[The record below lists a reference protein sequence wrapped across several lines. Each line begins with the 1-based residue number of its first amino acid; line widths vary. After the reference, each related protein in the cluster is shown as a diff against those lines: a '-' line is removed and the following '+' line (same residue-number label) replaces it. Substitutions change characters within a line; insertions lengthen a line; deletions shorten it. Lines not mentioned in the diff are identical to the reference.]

1 MGAGK
6 ETTGAGGGEGGER
19 RALGLNFHLSNPGPA
34 HWLRARR
41 PGSGCWRDQ
50 LLHSR
55 GVRPAGRGAAVWG
68 EEILGAKLHGVGAGG
83 GCGLTPLRKTSGWDT
98 RSIPTHALLPLH
110 RYVFAPTS
118 EAGDFTKMSLRPEY
132 PERCRA
138 GPNLP
143 LLPLPGSLAV
153 CGGAPILCN
162 KASRALFREPERERQ
177 VSGVRGR
184 RAEREGETGNS
195 ADLSTLP
202 LLLCANPAGR
212 KGAGLRSCQDFSA
225 VCGSLFPN
233 SFRSV
238 QRLCFSWRF
247 AGGADAQLAQRKI
260 VCAFSVGPLESGR
273 FEVERLLPPVSPLPS
288 FYFKKIFGLF
298 VYSSACISKKTVL

>member
-1 MGAGK
+1 MGEFK
-6 ETTGAGGGEGGER
+6 ELQINIFYDLPSANCVPPWQPLVARRCPRGWGWGLGRRPRGRGGGEGGER

-153 CGGAPILCN
+153 CGGAP
-162 KASRALFREPERERQ
+162 
-177 VSGVRGR
+177 
-184 RAEREGETGNS
+184 
-195 ADLSTLP
+195 DP
-202 LLLCANPAGR
+202 L
-212 KGAGLRSCQDFSA
+212 
-225 VCGSLFPN
+225 
-233 SFRSV
+233 
-238 QRLCFSWRF
+238 
-247 AGGADAQLAQRKI
+247 
-260 VCAFSVGPLESGR
+260 
-273 FEVERLLPPVSPLPS
+273 
-288 FYFKKIFGLF
+288 
-298 VYSSACISKKTVL
+298 